1 MTQAR
6 RRIVFWIVILSLIAV
21 GIILQARAG
30 GVQRPN
36 SGPSASPELQERN
49 SDAATLQSFVCVI
62 SVVGFQLTSAERS
75 CGAAIEMRPDDPVG
89 YKYRGLTYLL
99 QHRFERAEMD
109 FRSAVKLDPKDP
121 ETQAGYAQS
130 LSGQGRFDEA
140 IPRFSIALAMSPR
153 DVRILSARCWARAGQ
168 GQDLAGALGDCD
180 LALKITPHNSVA
192 FDSRALV
199 HLRAGRYEAAISDYS
214 SSLQWQP
221 GRATAL
227 FGRGLA
233 ELRLDR
239 MGAARK
245 DMLSARQYDPEID
258 DIYILVGA
266 LEAGCRDGQSHCS
279 LPNEF
284 KIPPRAAS
292 HYLSVSLHK
301 PSAAASRH

>member
-6 RRIVFWIVILSLIAV
+6 RRIVFWIVVLFLVAV
-21 GIILQARAG
+21 GIILQASASG
-30 GVQRPN
+30 IQRPK
-36 SGPSASPELQERN
+36 SGQSVPPDLQERK
-49 SDAATLQSFVCVI
+49 SDEAILQSFVCVL
-62 SVVGFQLTSAERS
+62 SVVGFQLTSPEKS
-75 CGAAIEMRPDDPVG
+75 CGAAIDLRPDDPVG

-99 QHRFERAEMD
+99 QHRFERAELD

-140 IPRFSIALAMSPR
+140 IPGFSIALAMSPR
-153 DVRILSARCWARAGQ
+153 DVRILSARCWALAGQ
-168 GQDLAGALGDCD
+168 GRDLAGALKDCD
-180 LALKITPHNSVA
+180 LALKIKPHHSVA

-214 SSLQWQP
+214 SSLKWQP

-239 MGAARK
+239 MAAARK
-245 DMLSARQYDPEID
+245 DLFSARQYDPEID
-258 DIYILVGA
+258 DIYILAGA
-266 LEAGCRDGQSHCS
+266 LEPGCRDGQGACS
-279 LPNEF
+279 LPGELQ
-284 KIPPRAAS
+284 IPPPAGS
-292 HYLSVSLHK
+292 NYLSVSLRK
-301 PSAAASRH
+301 PSAARH